1 MKVKMWG
8 FDRRLSRRYRLVT
21 RYWHHIID
29 HSHTSRINNIHL
41 LLSRKFIGRCKC
53 QRKAKCQGNSHG
65 TLSLHIVRMI
75 KKCSITALLGVL
87 KYRTISVHI
96 FKHYTIW
103 VRLNSISKTT
113 RKNITHSLPRNKI
126 SHRNNR
132 TVNEK
137 ENIYALGD
145 KCGQTPHTKRSK
157 KKKTF
162 TRFAL

>member
-1 MKVKMWG
+1 
-8 FDRRLSRRYRLVT
+8 
-21 RYWHHIID
+21 
-29 HSHTSRINNIHL
+29 
-41 LLSRKFIGRCKC
+41 
-53 QRKAKCQGNSHG
+53 
-65 TLSLHIVRMI
+65 MI

-96 FKHYTIW
+96 YKHYTIW
-103 VRLNSISKTT
+103 VRLNSIRKTT
-113 RKNITHSLPRNKI
+113 RKNITHSLPRNII

-157 KKKTF
+157 KKKKRSHGLPSNWMLSVWVSTMPDPDMRWSCLIMVLIVCVW
-162 TRFAL
+162 TMGARVGESEKRGRQTPWLIRQADTETDRQTNM